1 MPDDENPTPETDP
14 ADESLGDPGKKA
26 LEAEREARK
35 ALEKQLRDASKA
47 REALEGKVRE
57 FEDRDKSETEKLTGR
72 IKELEQLYEES
83 QRSLSAKDVDIL
95 RRDVARD
102 KGVPVSAVTGTTKEE
117 MEAAADALLEW
128 RGSQPKKPAG
138 FQSGASAPGNGASE
152 KDKAAAAIRAMRRGA

>member
-1 MPDDENPTPETDP
+1 MPDDENPTPEPETD
-14 ADESLGDPGKKA
+14 ETLGDAGKKA
-26 LEAEREARK
+26 LQEEREARK
-35 ALEKQLRDASKA
+35 ALEKQVRDTSKA

-57 FEDRDKSETEKLTGR
+57 FEDRDKSTTEKLTGR

-117 MEAAADALLEW
+117 MEAAADSLLEW
-128 RGSQPKKPAG
+128 RGSQSKKPAG
-138 FQSGASAPGNGASE
+138 FQSGASAPNSASE
-152 KDKAAAAIRAMRRGA
+152 KDKAAAAIRAMRRSS

>member
-1 MPDDENPTPETDP
+1 MPDDTENPTPETES
-14 ADESLGDPGKKA
+14 DETLGDAGKKA
-26 LEAEREARK
+26 LQEERDARK
-35 ALEKQLRDASKA
+35 ALEKQLRDATKA
-47 REALEGKVRE
+47 REAAEGRVRE

-138 FQSGASAPGNGASE
+138 FQSGASAPNGASE
-152 KDKAAAAIRAMRRGA
+152 KDRAAAAIRAMRRGA